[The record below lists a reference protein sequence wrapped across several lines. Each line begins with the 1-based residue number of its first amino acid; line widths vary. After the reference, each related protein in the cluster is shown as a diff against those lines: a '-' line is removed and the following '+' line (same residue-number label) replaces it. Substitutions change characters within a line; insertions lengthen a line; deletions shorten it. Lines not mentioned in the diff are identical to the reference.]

1 MLTRA
6 GRAIIRDPEISL
18 GMIILLAFIILATLQ
33 VGTRYLTGQQF
44 IWTEELS
51 SILII
56 WLTFIGAAGVERRY
70 GHIRVELAQDIFP
83 QRVVRWL
90 YAFFDL
96 IIIFSLV
103 CLLVAGWQ
111 NTLEMTFQK
120 TPAMRLPWRYILL
133 AVPIAASLMLVYT
146 IRNLINRLRGRPVY
160 PDVR

>member
-6 GRAIIRDPEISL
+6 FRAVIRDPELSI
-18 GMIILLAFIILATLQ
+18 GMAILLAFIILATLQ
-33 VGTRYLTGQQF
+33 VSTRYLIGQQF

-56 WLTFIGAAGVERRY
+56 WLTFIGAAGVERRH
-70 GHIRVELAQDIFP
+70 GHIRVELAQDIFSE
-83 QRVVRWL
+83 RAVRWL

-96 IIIFSLV
+96 IIVFALV
-103 CLLVAGWQ
+103 CLLVAGWN

-146 IRNLINRLRGRPVY
+146 LRNLVNRLRGRPIY
-160 PDVR
+160 PDDG